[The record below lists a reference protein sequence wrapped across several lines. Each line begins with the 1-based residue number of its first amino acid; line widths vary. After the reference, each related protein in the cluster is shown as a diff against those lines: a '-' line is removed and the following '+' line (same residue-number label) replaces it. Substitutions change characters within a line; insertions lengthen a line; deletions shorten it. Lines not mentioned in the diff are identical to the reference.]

1 MSPWPTQSRLNDLLT
16 WNGTLNLSQIAQP
29 NQSQVGAI
37 DNVRL
42 TANQLAQVT
51 KPKQLK
57 MTGSAH

>member
-1 MSPWPTQSRLNDLLT
+1 MNDLLT

-42 TANQLAQVT
+42 TANQLAQVA

-57 MTGSAH
+57 MIGSAH